1 MRLTFLSLPCH
12 VDCTPEGG
20 DADPERCCL
29 KNAVPAE
36 EAAATH
42 WTGAAPRA
50 TSSQCTAPPP
60 GPWPGPA
67 YMAPKVSYMAPK
79 AAYMAPK
86 AACMAPK
93 AAYMAPKASEDTA
106 AFPSSHASIH
116 KVTHTPAMQVT
127 NTPPCIYGAPNWHDV
142 AGALVTTDGTYHVFQ
157 GCNAYGGVQVCE
169 FYAFCDTYMLLLRV
183 QVK

>member
-79 AAYMAPK
+79 AAYTPK
-86 AACMAPK
+86 AN
-93 AAYMAPKASEDTA
+93 EDTA
-106 AFPSSHASIH
+106 AFPSSWH
-116 KVTHTPAMQVT
+116 THRHTRRF
-127 NTPPCIYGAPNWHDV
+127 I
-142 AGALVTTDGTYHVFQ
+142 
-157 GCNAYGGVQVCE
+157 
-169 FYAFCDTYMLLLRV
+169 
-183 QVK
+183 K